1 MNILG
6 VGGWELL
13 AILIIMLIVA
23 GPRRMLQWSYILGKY
38 LGYMRVMWRDM
49 MQSLQKEFDQAGVDL
64 QVPKD
69 IPTRRDINRFAQS
82 VLDPIT
88 TPIQESVDEVN
99 TSVKELRDS
108 VSTNQPS
115 TNGKASEQT
124 GADSQ
129 DSGAQKNFGT
139 WSGS

>member
-13 AILIIMLIVA
+13 AILIIMLVVA
-23 GPRRMLQWSYILGKY
+23 GPKRMLQWSYILGKY

-88 TPIQESVDEVN
+88 TPIQETVDEVN
-99 TSVKELRDS
+99 ASAKELRDS
-108 VSTNQPS
+108 VSTNQS
-115 TNGKASEQT
+115 SINGKASEQT
-124 GADSQ
+124 GADPR
-129 DSGAQKNFGT
+129 DSGAEKNFGT